1 MVWWFLFSRP
11 GIQVVY
17 YIIDE
22 LKKKDTD
29 IWKQLE
35 GRVELKIGEKLASY
49 HVSRMYN
56 EVFKVFERRFK
67 DPKTFDADDLDMIL
81 DKSFLV
87 FPQGWPTLGWSY
99 ELPLPI
105 LLWMPFM
112 IAGYQH
118 MINKDEQPMYV
129 ALVFT
134 LILLQYMQG
143 NQGQPWDIFLCGPFC
158 MAYENDLPTQLLW
171 QIKAYLLKKI
181 CFEEVHFVILG

>member
-35 GRVELKIGEKLASY
+35 GKVELKIGEKLASY

-67 DPKTFDADDLDMIL
+67 DPKQFDADDLDLIL
-81 DKSFLV
+81 DKGFIV

-129 ALVFT
+129 AVVFT
-134 LILLQYMQG
+134 LILLQYMQ
-143 NQGQPWDIFLCGPFC
+143 DIFMWSLLCGLWKWSSNPAF
-158 MAYENDLPTQLLW
+158 MANQNLY
-171 QIKAYLLKKI
+171 A
-181 CFEEVHFVILG
+181 